1 MLEPICFL
9 ALLQYMSKVV
19 KNYGLFALVA
29 KHIACAQ
36 AIATII
42 PVKLPEPFV
51 TAT

>member
-9 ALLQYMSKVV
+9 ALLQHMSKVV
-19 KNYGLFALVA
+19 KTMGFALVA

-36 AIATII
+36 AIATLI
-42 PVKLPEPFV
+42 PLKLPGPFV

>member
-1 MLEPICFL
+1 
-9 ALLQYMSKVV
+9 MSFSSTAVDVKSS
-19 KNYGLFALVA
+19 KNYGLFALVV